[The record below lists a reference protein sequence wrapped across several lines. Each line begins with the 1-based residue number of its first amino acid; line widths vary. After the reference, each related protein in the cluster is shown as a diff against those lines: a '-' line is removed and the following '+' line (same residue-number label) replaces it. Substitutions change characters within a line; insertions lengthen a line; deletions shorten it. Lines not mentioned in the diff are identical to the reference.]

1 MKILN
6 KRGQGLSLNVIIV
19 AAIAL
24 IVLVL
29 LVMIFTGRI
38 AIFKSGVGE
47 AGDAELIKLKI
58 SYGNCHPTTSKET
71 SFRTE
76 MGKATT
82 DSAKDTAIGTLK
94 QEMSRCQ
101 AYSTETNCLAATCA
115 WK

>member
-1 MKILN
+1 MRFN
-6 KRGQGLSLNVIIV
+6 KKGQGLSLNVIIV

-38 AIFKSGVGE
+38 GIFKTGVSQ

-58 SYGNCHPTTSKET
+58 NYGSCHPTTSKENA
-71 SFRTE
+71 FRTA
-76 MGKATT
+76 MGAAKT
-82 DSAKDTAIGTLK
+82 DTAKDTAASTLK
-94 QEMSRCQ
+94 QEISRCK
-101 AYSTETNCLAATCA
+101 AYSTQTNCLSATCA